1 MGLRSRPYAGQMWE
15 QEIFLRTQPL
25 EIKAM
30 RKLRE
35 QLLLNLFH
43 FAPGG
48 GGVIVITL
56 QMKEPMNDVPR

>member
-1 MGLRSRPYAGQMWE
+1 MWE